1 MGQIKNVWVDILSI
15 GDELLIG
22 QTINTNAAWLGEK
35 SNQVGMQV
43 RRVIAIPDNRD
54 AIIREI
60 ETSLQEAQVTFI
72 TGGLGPTKDDIT
84 KKTLADYFNDEL
96 VRDIDTYERVK
107 AFFAKRNLPLL
118 DSNNGQS
125 MVPSKCT
132 VIPNYQGTAPGMWM
146 EKNGNVLISM
156 PGVPYE
162 MKAMVEETIL
172 PLIQKKFEI
181 PSIIHQTIMTI
192 GAGESFIAEQLKEFE
207 NDIEKDGIS
216 LAYLPSPGSVKLR
229 LSKYG
234 VWDKEGNANKI
245 KERAAQIQS
254 ILGQIVFSDHEMTIY
269 KKISELCQSQNKTLS
284 VAESCT
290 GGALQSAFTAEAGA
304 SNFFKGG
311 ITAYWIQSKIDA
323 LGISDEIISTHGVVS
338 EAVAIAM
345 AEACHQKMNTDFAIS
360 TTGYA
365 GPESPDP
372 NVPVGTICIAVTDG
386 TTSIAKTLH
395 FGNNRSRNIQNT
407 CLQAANLLRVQYFNN

>member
-1 MGQIKNVWVDILSI
+1 MSKFKNVWVDILSI

-22 QTINTNAAWLGEK
+22 QTVNTNASWLGMK
-35 SNQVGMQV
+35 SNQMGMQV

-54 AIIREI
+54 AIVREM
-60 ETSLQEAQVTFI
+60 ETSLHEAQVTFI

-84 KKTLADYFNDEL
+84 KKTIADFFNDEL
-96 VRDIDTYERVK
+96 VQDNETFERVRT
-107 AFFAKRNLPLL
+107 FFAKRNLPLL
-118 DSNNGQS
+118 ESNHGQS
-125 MVPSKCT
+125 MVPSQCK

-146 EKNGNVLISM
+146 EKNGHVLISM

-162 MKAMVEETIL
+162 MQAMVEETIL
-172 PLIQKKFEI
+172 PLIQEKFEI
-181 PSIIHQTIMTI
+181 PTIIHQTLMTI
-192 GAGESFIAEQLKEFE
+192 GAGESFIAEQLRDFE
-207 NDIEKDGIS
+207 NEIEEDGIS

-234 VWDKEGNANKI
+234 VWDKEEVSEKI

-254 ILGQIVFSDHEMTIY
+254 ILGQIVFSDREMTIY
-269 KKISELCQSQNKTLS
+269 KKIAELCQLQNKTLS

-311 ITAYWIQSKIDA
+311 TTTYWVETKVNILSIDKT
-323 LGISDEIISTHGVVS
+323 LIETHGVVS
-338 EAVAIAM
+338 EQVAM
-345 AEACHQKMNTDFAIS
+345 AMAQACQQKMNTDFAIA

-365 GPESPDP
+365 GPDSPDP
-372 NVPVGTICIAVTDG
+372 TVPVGTICIAVSDG
-386 TTSIAKTLH
+386 NTTHARTLH
-395 FGNNRSRNIQNT
+395 LGNNRLRNIQNT
-407 CLQAANLLRVQYFNN
+407 CLQAANLLRLQYFIN

>member
-1 MGQIKNVWVDILSI
+1 MAQFKNVWVDILSI

-22 QTINTNAAWLGEK
+22 QTVNTNASWLGMK
-35 SNQVGMQV
+35 CNQLGMQV
-43 RRVIAIPDNRD
+43 RRIIAIPDNRE

-60 ETSLQEAQVTFI
+60 ETSLLESQVTFV

-84 KKTLADYFNDEL
+84 KKTIADFFHDEL
-96 VRDIDTYERVK
+96 VRDMDTYRRVQ
-107 AFFAKRNLPLL
+107 AFFAKRNLPVLE
-118 DSNNGQS
+118 SNDGQS

-132 VIPNYQGTAPGMWM
+132 VIPNHQGTAPGMWM
-146 EKNGNVLISM
+146 EQNGHVMISM

-162 MKAMVEETIL
+162 MQAMVEETIL

-181 PSIIHQTIMTI
+181 PTIIHQTLMTI
-192 GAGESFIAEQLKEFE
+192 GAGESFIAEQLKDFE
-207 NDIEKDGIS
+207 NEIELDGIS

-234 VWDKEGNANKI
+234 VWEKEEVSVKI

-254 ILGQIVFSDHEMTIY
+254 ILGQIVFSDREMTIY
-269 KKISELCQSQNKTLS
+269 KKIAELCQSQNKTLS

-311 ITAYWIQSKIDA
+311 TTTYWVETKVDI
-323 LGISDEIISTHGVVS
+323 LGIDKNLIDTHGVVS
-338 EAVAIAM
+338 EQVAM
-345 AEACHQKMNTDFAIS
+345 AMAQACQKKMNTDFSIA

-365 GPESPDP
+365 GPDSPDP
-372 NVPVGTICIAVTDG
+372 SVPVGTICIAVSDG
-386 TTSIAKTLH
+386 DSVFAKTLYL
-395 FGNNRSRNIQNT
+395 GNNRQRNIQNT
-407 CLQAANLLRVQYFNN
+407 CLQAANLLRTQYFNN

>member
-1 MGQIKNVWVDILSI
+1 MAQFKNVWVDILSI

-22 QTINTNAAWLGEK
+22 QTVNTNASWLGMK
-35 SNQVGMQV
+35 CNQLGVQV
-43 RRVIAIPDNRD
+43 RRIIAIPDNRE

-60 ETSLQEAQVTFI
+60 ETSLREAQVTFI

-84 KKTLADYFNDEL
+84 KKTIADFFDDEL
-96 VRDIDTYERVK
+96 VRDMNTYLRVQ

-118 DSNNGQS
+118 ESNDGQS

-146 EKNGNVLISM
+146 EQNGHVLISM

-162 MKAMVEETIL
+162 MQAMVEETII

-181 PSIIHQTIMTI
+181 PTIIHQTLMTI
-192 GAGESFIAEQLKEFE
+192 GAGESFIAEQLKDFE
-207 NDIEKDGIS
+207 NEIEEDGIS

-234 VWDKEGNANKI
+234 VWDKEEVSIKI
-245 KERAAQIQS
+245 KERATQIQS
-254 ILGQIVFSDHEMTIY
+254 ILGQIVFSDREMTIY
-269 KKISELCQSQNKTLS
+269 KKIAELCQSHNKTLS

-311 ITAYWIQSKIDA
+311 TTAYWVETKVDILDIDKN
-323 LGISDEIISTHGVVS
+323 LIDTHGIVS
-338 EAVAIAM
+338 EQVAM
-345 AEACHQKMNTDFAIS
+345 AMAQTCQKKMNTDFAIA

-365 GPESPDP
+365 GPDSPDP
-372 NVPVGTICIAVTDG
+372 SVPVGTICVAVSNGD
-386 TTSIAKTLH
+386 SVFAKTLH
-395 FGNNRSRNIQNT
+395 LGNNRQRNIQNT
-407 CLQAANLLRVQYFNN
+407 CLQAANLLRTQYFNN

>member
-1 MGQIKNVWVDILSI
+1 MAQFKNVWVDILSI

-22 QTINTNAAWLGEK
+22 QTVNTNASWLGMK
-35 SNQVGMQV
+35 SNQMGMQV
-43 RRVIAIPDNRD
+43 RRVIAIPDNRE
-54 AIIREI
+54 AIVREI
-60 ETSLQEAQVTFI
+60 ETSLREAQVTFV

-84 KKTLADYFNDEL
+84 KKTIAEFFDDEL
-96 VRDIDTYERVK
+96 VRDMDTYQRVQ

-118 DSNNGQS
+118 ESNDGQS
-125 MVPSKCT
+125 MVPSKCK

-146 EKNGNVLISM
+146 EQNGHVMISM

-162 MKAMVEETIL
+162 MQSMVEETIL

-181 PSIIHQTIMTI
+181 PTIIHQTLMTI
-192 GAGESFIAEQLKEFE
+192 GAGESFIAEQLKDFE
-207 NDIEKDGIS
+207 NEIEEDGIS

-229 LSKYG
+229 LSVYG
-234 VWDKEGNANKI
+234 VWDKEQASVKI

-254 ILGQIVFSDHEMTIY
+254 ILGQIVFSDSEMTIY
-269 KKISELCQSQNKTLS
+269 KKIAELCQSQNKTLS

-311 ITAYWIQSKIDA
+311 TTTYWVETKLDI
-323 LGISDEIISTHGVVS
+323 LGIDKNLIDTHGVVS
-338 EAVAIAM
+338 EQVAM
-345 AEACHQKMNTDFAIS
+345 AMAQACQKKMNTDFSIA

-372 NVPVGTICIAVTDG
+372 SVPVGTICIAVSNGD
-386 TTSIAKTLH
+386 SVFAKTLH
-395 FGNNRSRNIQNT
+395 LGNNRQRNIQNT
-407 CLQAANLLRVQYFNN
+407 CLQAANLLRTQYFNN

>member
-1 MGQIKNVWVDILSI
+1 MAQFKNVWVDILSI

-22 QTINTNAAWLGEK
+22 QTVNTNASWLGMK
-35 SNQVGMQV
+35 CNQLGVQV
-43 RRVIAIPDNRD
+43 RRIIAIPDNRE

-60 ETSLQEAQVTFI
+60 ETSLREAQVTFI

-84 KKTLADYFNDEL
+84 KKTIADFFDDEL
-96 VRDIDTYERVK
+96 VRDMNTYLRVQ

-118 DSNNGQS
+118 ESNDGQS

-146 EKNGNVLISM
+146 EQNGHVLISM

-162 MKAMVEETIL
+162 MQAMVEETII
-172 PLIQKKFEI
+172 PLIQNKFEI
-181 PSIIHQTIMTI
+181 PTIIHQTLMTI
-192 GAGESFIAEQLKEFE
+192 GAGESFIAEQLKDFE
-207 NDIEKDGIS
+207 NEIEEDGIS

-234 VWDKEGNANKI
+234 VWDKEEVSIKI
-245 KERAAQIQS
+245 KERATQIQS
-254 ILGQIVFSDHEMTIY
+254 ILGQIVFSDSEMTIY
-269 KKISELCQSQNKTLS
+269 KKIAELCQSQNKTLS

-311 ITAYWIQSKIDA
+311 TTTYWVETKVDI
-323 LGISDEIISTHGVVS
+323 LGIDKNLIDTHGVVS
-338 EAVAIAM
+338 EQVAM
-345 AEACHQKMNTDFAIS
+345 AMAQACQKKMNTDFAIA

-365 GPESPDP
+365 GPDSTDP
-372 NVPVGTICIAVTDG
+372 SVPVGTICIAVSDG
-386 TTSIAKTLH
+386 DSVFAKTLH
-395 FGNNRSRNIQNT
+395 LGNNRQRNIQNT
-407 CLQAANLLRVQYFNN
+407 CLQAANLLRTQYFNN

>member
-1 MGQIKNVWVDILSI
+1 MAQFKNVWVDILSI

-22 QTINTNAAWLGEK
+22 QTVNTNASWLGMK
-35 SNQVGMQV
+35 CNQLGMQV
-43 RRVIAIPDNRD
+43 RRIIAIPDNRE

-60 ETSLQEAQVTFI
+60 ETSLLESQVTFV

-84 KKTLADYFNDEL
+84 KKTIADFFHDEL
-96 VRDIDTYERVK
+96 VRDMDTYRRVQ

-118 DSNNGQS
+118 ESNDGQS

-132 VIPNYQGTAPGMWM
+132 VIPNHQGTAPGMWM
-146 EKNGNVLISM
+146 EQNGHVMISM

-162 MKAMVEETIL
+162 MQAMVEETIL

-181 PSIIHQTIMTI
+181 PTIIHQTLMTI
-192 GAGESFIAEQLKEFE
+192 GAGESFIAEQLKDFE
-207 NDIEKDGIS
+207 NEIELDGIS

-234 VWDKEGNANKI
+234 VWEKEEVSVKI

-254 ILGQIVFSDHEMTIY
+254 ILGQIVFSDREMSIY
-269 KKISELCQSQNKTLS
+269 KKIAELCQSQNKTLS

-311 ITAYWIQSKIDA
+311 TTTYWVETKVDI
-323 LGISDEIISTHGVVS
+323 LGIDKNLIDTHGVVS
-338 EAVAIAM
+338 EQVAM
-345 AEACHQKMNTDFAIS
+345 AMAQACQKKMNTDFSIA

-365 GPESPDP
+365 GPDSPDP
-372 NVPVGTICIAVTDG
+372 SVPVGTICIAVSDG
-386 TTSIAKTLH
+386 DSVFAKTLH
-395 FGNNRSRNIQNT
+395 LGNNRQRNIQNT
-407 CLQAANLLRVQYFNN
+407 CLQAANLLRTQYFNN